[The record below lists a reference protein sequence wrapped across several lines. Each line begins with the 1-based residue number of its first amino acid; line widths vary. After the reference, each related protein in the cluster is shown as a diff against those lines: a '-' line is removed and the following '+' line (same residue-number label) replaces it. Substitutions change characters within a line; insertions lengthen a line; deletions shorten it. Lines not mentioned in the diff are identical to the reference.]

1 MSAMTYVGLDGCY
14 RDHIA
19 YSGNLNSR
27 RADRRADLYRVHQ
40 RSNEKQARMQTALKL
55 AEFRQAWIDN
65 LRDTMAEFQS
75 LGVTPGLEHIRRPE
89 FFQSGTRIQLL
100 MNRDDPEYAVLDECL
115 YNFLMADTEQEK
127 YRSNPDY
134 IDVCQRI
141 LKREEERL
149 RKDLE
154 GVALSK

>member
-1 MSAMTYVGLDGCY
+1 MLVCMDATGITLLTAATSTVGALTGVL
-14 RDHIA
+14 I
-19 YSGNLNSR
+19 ST
-27 RADRRADLYRVHQ
+27 VFTK